1 MCRAQ
6 GPLDTRSWEVRR
18 GSGLAVNME
27 NGSQTSLLE
36 KRIIGADISSVLILH
51 RLDQNLG

>member
-27 NGSQTSLLE
+27 NGSQTKPYKVTAVFGASEDWASLPQG
-36 KRIIGADISSVLILH
+36 RP
-51 RLDQNLG
+51 